1 VNVGFV
7 GIGRIGAA
15 MLRCV
20 IDAGHHVAIYDPRT
34 EATTPFLDANPS
46 RVRVASSPAD
56 AAAGAAVVD
65 IVVNSDDQV
74 IDACLGSD
82 GVVAGAAPGTV
93 VLVHST
99 IALDTLRG
107 VAGAAAA
114 SGVRVLDAAV
124 SGERGHLSAGDL
136 CVMVGGDEDAFA
148 DAKPVLDTYG
158 GLVVHLGQ
166 LGAGLDAKL
175 SLNVMRYLGYLAG
188 QEAGR
193 LADRAGIAAGTLRDL
208 AAHTSANRI
217 VGDISRL
224 RGPEDYARR
233 LNNAETAQKDLRAAI
248 ARAEELDLELPTS
261 ALAVDLMHGLWA
273 VGPRDDRLGS

>member
-1 VNVGFV
+1 MNVGFV
-7 GIGRIGAA
+7 GIGRIGGA
-15 MLRCV
+15 MLQCV
-20 IDAGHHVAIYDPRT
+20 IDAGHHVAIYDPRA
-34 EATTPFLDANPS
+34 EATAPFVNAHPD

-56 AAAGAAVVD
+56 AASGAGVVD
-65 IVVNSDDQV
+65 VVVNSDDQV

-93 VLVHST
+93 VLIHST
-99 IALDTLRG
+99 IALATLRQ

-124 SGERGHLSAGDL
+124 SGARGHLSAGDL

-175 SLNVMRYLGYLAG
+175 ALNVMRYVGYLAG
-188 QEAGR
+188 QESGR
-193 LADRAGIAAGTLRDL
+193 LADRAGIDAGTMREI
-208 AAHTSANRI
+208 AVHTGAGRI
-217 VGDISRL
+217 VGDISRG
-224 RGPEDYARR
+224 RAAEDFERR

-248 ARAEELDLELPTS
+248 ARADELDLKLPTA
-261 ALAVDLMHGLWA
+261 ALAVDMMHGLWA
-273 VGPRDDRLGS
+273 VEPRDAG